1 MAVIVVASKPI
12 SAKRLEATS
21 RIAARVRSDRSCCG
35 GRRTARSGAAFFAF
49 DETEGILVF

>member
-35 GRRTARSGAAFFAF
+35 GRRTARSGVAFLAF